1 MLGKKEKYN
10 FYQKDEWSTMLFRRP
25 LIKRKKEY
33 AMNFKINEIRLRNR
47 STKDKI
53 KSSNMFSF
61 RHVFVCLTKCK
72 KTCRMENFKCRAIP
86 TSIKGLN
93 CDQIDDYLYAS
104 QRLTNQLIK
113 KYDLINKLKE
123 LNVGLIVNC
132 EEEGEHPYC
141 GTVYEDGLDENGF
154 AYSTKELE
162 KNGIHVLFCGW
173 LDFVA
178 PDSFNHMIQI
188 VKKMY
193 NCTHFLK
200 KKVIVHCHAG
210 MGRTSTSL
218 ACYKIFAEKLSAE
231 NARKEVRKGTRKMCL
246 GEGIQYSYVQEF
258 EKFIKISRENFF
270 KKNKKD
276 ITIFKINEKALDVGN
291 YKFKYFNDNNYIDK
305 VPIFLLYIFDRIIQI
320 KNEKK
325 IDDKNMNILLSSKE
339 ISNDELDKIEDLIKE
354 INNYNW
360 ESINKIEDINILS
373 KLLFKWLNNSINYVI
388 NPSDISMINNN
399 DYSSSLAELKS
410 STKEILNCIIKFLNL
425 IKDNKAEEN
434 NAFKEFIDN
443 FIPCLLGYSS
453 DKNKYNNN
461 MEENIVK
468 LKKLIEFINKKK

>member
-1 MLGKKEKYN
+1 MIGKNGKYN
-10 FYQKDEWSTMLFRRP
+10 FYQKDEWNSMFYRRP

-33 AMNFKINEIRLRNR
+33 IKNFKINEIKLRNR

-53 KSSNMFSF
+53 RPNDNFSF

-72 KTCRMENFKCRAIP
+72 KECKLENFKYRKIP
-86 TSIKGLN
+86 TSIEGLN
-93 CDQIDDYLYAS
+93 CDQVDDYLFSS
-104 QRLTNQLIK
+104 QRLTNKLIK
-113 KYDLINKLKE
+113 KYNLFNKLKE

-193 NCTHFLK
+193 NCIHSLK

-210 MGRTSTSL
+210 MGRTATSL
-218 ACYKIFAEKLSAE
+218 ACYKIFTQKLNAE
-231 NARKEVRKGTRKMCL
+231 NARKEIRKGARKNCF
-246 GEGIQYSYVQEF
+246 GEGKQYTYVQEF
-258 EKFIKISRENFF
+258 EKYLEISRENFF
-270 KKNKKD
+270 DKNKKD
-276 ITIFKINEKALDVGN
+276 ITIFKINKKILAA
-291 YKFKYFNDNNYIDK
+291 DNNKFNYFSDEKYIDH
-305 VPIFLLYIFDRIIQI
+305 VPLFLLYIFDRIIQL

-325 IDDKNMNILLSSKE
+325 IDNKNMNSLLSSKD
-339 ISNDELDKIEDLIKE
+339 ISNDELVNIEDLIKE
-354 INNYNW
+354 INKYNW
-360 ESINKIEDINILS
+360 ESINKIEEIQKLS

-388 NPSDISMINNN
+388 NPTEISMINND
-399 DYSSSLAELKS
+399 DYSSVFENFKD
-410 STKEILNCIIKFLNL
+410 STKVILTFIAKFLNL
-425 IKDNKAEEN
+425 IKDNKAEE
-434 NAFKEFIDN
+434 IDN
-443 FIPCLLGYSS
+443 FKDFLDIFIPCLLGYSS
-453 DKNKYNNN
+453 NKINNKN
-461 MEENIVK
+461 MQENIVK
-468 LKKLIEFINKKK
+468 LEKLFEFINKKK